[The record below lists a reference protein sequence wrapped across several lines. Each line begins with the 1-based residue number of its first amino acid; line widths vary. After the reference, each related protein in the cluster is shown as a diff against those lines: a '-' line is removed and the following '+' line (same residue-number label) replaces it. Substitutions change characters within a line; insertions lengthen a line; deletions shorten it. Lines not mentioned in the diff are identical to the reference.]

1 MIRNHYHY
9 TLLLSVVAIV
19 VLIGD
24 RCNAFITPH
33 TTKSKLAITRNHHD
47 LLLRNQSASSSASI
61 TDIDK
66 ETFQRSLL
74 TAQLSNYAKSSKKD
88 ESSTNTTSNNNDNAH
103 HLLLSSL
110 NDAVPPAGHHVT
122 TTQTKL
128 GPVHILTVHLGQ
140 PGNSEPFVFE
150 TGRIGR
156 QAAGAI
162 LLTRGESIVYS
173 TCGEFCYNKN
183 VL

>member
-9 TLLLSVVAIV
+9 TSLLLSVVAI

-47 LLLRNQSASSSASI
+47 LLLLNQSASSASI
-61 TDIDK
+61 TDIIDK

-74 TAQLSNYAKSSKKD
+74 TAQLANAKTTKKD
-88 ESSTNTTSNNNDNAH
+88 ESTNTSNNAH
-103 HLLLSSL
+103 LLSSL
-110 NDAVPPAGHHVT
+110 NDPVPPAGHHVT
-122 TTQTKL
+122 TEQTKL
-128 GPVHILTVHLGQ
+128 GPVHTLTVHLGQ
-140 PGNSEPFVFE
+140 PGNSEPLVFE

>member
-9 TLLLSVVAIV
+9 TSLLLSVVAIV

-33 TTKSKLAITRNHHD
+33 TTKSKLAITRNHD
-47 LLLRNQSASSSASI
+47 LLLLNQSASASI

-74 TAQLSNYAKSSKKD
+74 TAQLSNYANKSSKKD
-88 ESSTNTTSNNNDNAH
+88 ESTTNTSNNNDNAQH

-140 PGNSEPFVFE
+140 PGNNEPFVFE